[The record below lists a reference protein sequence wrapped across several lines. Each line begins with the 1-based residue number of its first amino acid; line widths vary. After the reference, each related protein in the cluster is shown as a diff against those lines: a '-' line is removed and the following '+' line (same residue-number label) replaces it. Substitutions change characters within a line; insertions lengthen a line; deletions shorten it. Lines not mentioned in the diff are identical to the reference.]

1 MAVLIDI
8 LGSSFIGGLVL
19 LLILKLNLFASSNGV
34 SSDNELKLQQ
44 NAKTLA
50 EIINYD
56 FRKIGYQCNGVSIA
70 IADSNHIK
78 YYADIDRN
86 NVPDVVEYYVSDST
100 KATGTENPRDIIL
113 YRKVNGVEQ
122 GGPSLG
128 LTKIKFSYF
137 DENNNITAD
146 LAKIKYIKVEL
157 WVESTIREMDSQFV
171 NPNHPYLFTY
181 WEMKINPRNIKGA

>member
-1 MAVLIDI
+1 MAVVIDI
-8 LGSSFIGGLVL
+8 LGSSFIGGIIL

-56 FRKIGYQCNGVSIA
+56 FRKIGYECDSTAIA
-70 IADSNHIK
+70 IADSQHIK
-78 YYADIDRN
+78 FYGDIDRN
-86 NVPDVVEYYVSDST
+86 KTVDIVEYYVSDST
-100 KATGTENPRDIIL
+100 KAAGTENPRDIVL

-128 LTKIKFSYF
+128 LTKIKFSYLN
-137 DENNNITAD
+137 EYNVVTNVLVNIR
-146 LAKIKYIKVEL
+146 YIKIEI
-157 WVESTIREMDSQFV
+157 WVESTIPEMESTFV
-171 NPNHPYLFTY
+171 NPDHPYLFTY
-181 WEMKINPRNIKGA
+181 WEMKINPRNI

>member
-1 MAVLIDI
+1 MAVLVDI

-56 FRKIGYQCNGVSIA
+56 FRKIGYLYSGTAISIA
-70 IADSNHIK
+70 EPEHIK
-78 YYADIDRN
+78 FYADIDRN
-86 NVPDVVEYYVSDST
+86 NTVDEVEYYVSDST

-128 LTKIKFSYF
+128 LTKIKFTYL
-137 DENNNITAD
+137 DVNNNPTTVLSA
-146 LAKIKYIKVEL
+146 IKYIKVEL

-171 NPNHPYLFTY
+171 NPKHPYLFTY
-181 WEMKINPRNIKGA
+181 WEMKINPRNMNL